1 MISTWFSTWIILVGH
16 FQPIFGS
23 ILFVFRS
30 RLRRLWFE
38 LKWFKNKRFWSIFP
52 HRCGSLKIFSII
64 GPSRCINE
72 VLEKWHVCQYWHVVT
87 KKEVMLYI
95 DQHSQKIDREIGWDS
110 EQNVNTA
117 IALTCF
123 IHVFNYTEH
132 MIQNILEKEIN
143 DMLINIPSLELCLL
157 ICNLWLSICIRLAIL
172 FELFGA
178 QLSRV

>member
-38 LKWFKNKRFWSIFP
+38 LKWFKNKRSWSIFP
-52 HRCGSLKIFSII
+52 HRCSSLKIFSII

-72 VLEKWHVCQYWHVVT
+72 VLEKWHVCRYWHVVT

-95 DQHSQKIDREIGWDS
+95 DQHSQKI
-110 EQNVNTA
+110 EQRNRLRFWTKCEYCNSIDLFYSCIQLHWAYDTKYTGKRDKWYVDKYT
-117 IALTCF
+117 ISRTMP
-123 IHVFNYTEH
+123 FN
-132 MIQNILEKEIN
+132 L
-143 DMLINIPSLELCLL
+143 
-157 ICNLWLSICIRLAIL
+157 
-172 FELFGA
+172 
-178 QLSRV
+178 